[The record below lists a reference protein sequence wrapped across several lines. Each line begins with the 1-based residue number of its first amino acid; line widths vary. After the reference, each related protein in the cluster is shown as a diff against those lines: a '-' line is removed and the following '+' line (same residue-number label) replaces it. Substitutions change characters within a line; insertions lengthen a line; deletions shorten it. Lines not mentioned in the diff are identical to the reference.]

1 MDDNRSDFC
10 HTNDSTGSAYSTGW
24 LYDRQVCL
32 ANKIA
37 LVTGAASGIGKAVV
51 TELVQRKAFV
61 FAADIDGD
69 RVRDLASQLNNTTAL
84 TLDVTEESA
93 WQSAFQSIRHLDIF
107 ISAAGVSHA
116 KPTTDMSL
124 EEWRRVMAVNLD
136 GAFLGVRSALRA
148 MIPKKNGSMV
158 LIASAS
164 GIKASA
170 GASAYCA
177 SKAGLRM
184 LAKAVALE
192 CKDHGIRVNSVSPAA
207 VATPMW
213 TTMPFWVDLVAKY
226 GGEEGA
232 WKALGGISPDQP
244 SLQRMAFPEEIAHA
258 VLFLAS
264 DESSHIT
271 GTDLVVDAG
280 YTA

>member
-1 MDDNRSDFC
+1 MCF
-10 HTNDSTGSAYSTGW
+10 AE
-24 LYDRQVCL
+24 Q
-32 ANKIA
+32 IA

-51 TELVQRKAFV
+51 TELAQRKASV
-61 FAADIDGD
+61 FAADIDTEG
-69 RVRDLASQLNNTTAL
+69 VRTLAAQLSNTTAL
-84 TLDVTEESA
+84 TLDVTDEA
-93 WQSAFQSIRHLDIF
+93 DWQVAFQAIDHLDIF
-107 ISAAGVSHA
+107 ISAAGISHA
-116 KPTTDMSL
+116 KATADMSL

-136 GAFLGVRSALRA
+136 GAFLGIRSALRR
-148 MIPKKNGSMV
+148 MIPKKKGSIV

-170 GASAYCA
+170 GASAYCT

-184 LAKAVALE
+184 LAKTAALE
-192 CKDHGIRVNSVSPAA
+192 CKEYGIRVNSISPAA

-213 TTMPFWVDLVAKY
+213 SKMPFWKDLVAKH
-226 GGEEGA
+226 GSEASA
-232 WKALGGISPDQP
+232 WEALGGISPDRP
-244 SLQRMAFPEEIAHA
+244 SLLRMAFPEEIAKA

-271 GTDLVVDAG
+271 GTDLAVDAG

>member
-1 MDDNRSDFC
+1 MCF
-10 HTNDSTGSAYSTGW
+10 TGKS
-24 LYDRQVCL
+24 
-32 ANKIA
+32 A
-37 LVTGAASGIGKAVV
+37 LVTGAASGIGRAVV
-51 TELVQRKAFV
+51 TELVRREASV
-61 FAADIDGD
+61 FAADIDSE
-69 RVRDLASQLNNTTAL
+69 RVRALATQLSNTTAL
-84 TLDVTEESA
+84 TLDVTQESA
-93 WQSAFQSIRHLDIF
+93 WQSAFRSIDQLDIF
-107 ISAAGVSHA
+107 ISAAGISHA
-116 KPTTDMSL
+116 QTTADMSL
-124 EEWRRVMAVNLD
+124 EDWRRVMAVNLD

-148 MIPKKNGSMV
+148 MIPKKNGSIV

-164 GIKASA
+164 GIKAAA

-192 CKDHGIRVNSVSPAA
+192 CKEHGIRVNTVSPAA

-213 TTMPFWVDLVAKY
+213 SKMPFWEDLVATR
-226 GGEEGA
+226 GSEEGA
-232 WKALGGISPDQP
+232 WEALGGISPDQH
-244 SLQRMAFPEEIAHA
+244 SLNRMAFPEEIAKA

-271 GTDLVVDAG
+271 GADLVVDAG